1 MKTMKRTAIA
11 LSVGLLTGMPG
22 VALAQAEH
30 DAHHPANSQVQAEQ
44 VPAPTPPST
53 TMPSMQ
59 GMPEQCQAMMQAMPQ
74 ECMSA
79 MQQMMQGGMMQE
91 MMQGGMMQG
100 GMMQGG
106 TAAPQVGGAA
116 PVDADVADFTQ
127 AYVDAMNTM
136 HGPMM
141 DGVMADDPDVAF
153 VRGMIPHHQGA
164 IDMARI
170 VQQYGDDP
178 QTRAWADQIIAA
190 QEAEI
195 AEMQAWL
202 EANAGE
208 MPAAL
213 GQTSG
218 VVYSANEGGNSISA
232 VDLVTGA
239 VNTVSIPVGPHN
251 VDLTP
256 DGKLLLAVG
265 DPAAEGDHGSDGHGH
280 EVDGVIEGLL
290 VILDP
295 QNLSAPVTTVTV
307 GSHPAHVVADGLG
320 RAYVSLA
327 EGDEIAVVDLAQAE
341 VIGRIAT
348 GDYPHGLR
356 LSPDETELYVANVE
370 DGSVS
375 VIDTQVLSEVAR
387 IPVGTAPVQ
396 VGFTPSGA
404 QVYVSL
410 RDENRV
416 AVIDTS
422 SREVTN
428 SIDVGPNPIQM
439 FATAD
444 GAFVYVANQ
453 GTEAEPND
461 TVSVIDTATG
471 GVVKTLTTGSGAH
484 GVSAS
489 ADGAFVF
496 VTNIA
501 DDSVSIIDVA
511 SQTVVRTVPVGNRPN
526 GIVYG
531 GPTL

>member
-1 MKTMKRTAIA
+1 MNRTTIA
-11 LSVGLLTGMPG
+11 LSLGVLAGLPG
-22 VALAQAEH
+22 AALAQAGH
-30 DAHHPANSQVQAEQ
+30 DAHHPGTPPAQVQQAP
-44 VPAPTPPST
+44 VPTPPSGQ
-53 TMPSMQ
+53 MAGMQ
-59 GMPEQCQAMMQAMPQ
+59 GMMPEQCQAMMQAMAP

-79 MQQMMQGGMMQE
+79 MHQMMQGGMMQ
-91 MMQGGMMQG
+91 GMMG
-100 GMMQGG
+100 
-106 TAAPQVGGAA
+106 APNEGAA
-116 PVDADVADFTQ
+116 PANESLPELTR
-127 AYVDAMNTM
+127 AYVEAMNEM

-170 VQQYGDDP
+170 VQQYGNDP

-202 EANAGE
+202 EAKAGDA
-208 MPAAL
+208 PSPFA
-213 GQTSG
+213 QTG
-218 VVYSANEGGNSISA
+218 GTVYSANEGGNSISA
-232 VDLVTGA
+232 FDLGTGA
-239 VNTVSIPVGPHN
+239 VDTVTIPVAPHN

-280 EVDGVIEGLL
+280 GAEGAAEGLL

-295 QNLSAPVTTVTV
+295 RNLSAPTATVTV
-307 GSHPAHVVADGLG
+307 GSHPAHVVADRQG
-320 RAYVSLA
+320 RAFVSLA
-327 EGDEIAVVDLAQAE
+327 GGDEIAVVDLAKGE

-356 LSPDETELYVANVE
+356 LSPDESQLYVANVE

-375 VIDTQVLSEVAR
+375 VIDTQDLTEVAR
-387 IPVGTAPVQ
+387 IPVGAAPVQ
-396 VGFTPSGA
+396 VGFTPSGD

-410 RDENRV
+410 RDENRM
-416 AVIDTS
+416 AVIDTA
-422 SREVTN
+422 SREVMN
-428 SIDVGPNPIQM
+428 RIDVGPNPIQM
-439 FATAD
+439 VATPD
-444 GAFVYVANQ
+444 GAYVYVANQ
-453 GTEAEPND
+453 GTDAEPNN

-471 GVVKTLTTGSGAH
+471 QVVKTLATGGGAH
-484 GVSAS
+484 GVSVS
-489 ADGAFVF
+489 TDGAFVF

-501 DDSVSIIDVA
+501 DDTVSIIEVG
-511 SQTVVRTVPVGNRPN
+511 SQHVVKTLPVGDRPN

-531 GPTL
+531 GSSR

>member
-1 MKTMKRTAIA
+1 MNRTVIA
-11 LSVGLLTGMPG
+11 LSASILSGLAG
-22 VALAQAEH
+22 AAFAQAEH
-30 DAHHPANSQVQAEQ
+30 DTHHPATPPAQAEQ
-44 VPAPTPPST
+44 VPAPTPPT
-53 TMPSMQ
+53 GQMPHMQ
-59 GMPEQCQAMMQAMPQ
+59 GMAGMQGMMPEQCQAMMQAMTP
-74 ECMSA
+74 ECMGA
-79 MQQMMQGGMMQE
+79 MQQMMQGGMMATPHAE
-91 MMQGGMMQG
+91 
-100 GMMQGG
+100 
-106 TAAPQVGGAA
+106 AAPANESL
-116 PVDADVADFTQ
+116 PDFTR
-127 AYVDAMNTM
+127 ANIEAMDAM

-153 VRGMIPHHQGA
+153 VRGMIPHHLGA

-178 QTRAWADQIIAA
+178 QTKEWAAQIIAA
-190 QEAEI
+190 QEREI

-202 EANAGE
+202 TANAGE
-208 MPAAL
+208 ASAPL
-213 GQTSG
+213 GQTG
-218 VVYSANEGGNSISA
+218 GTVYSANEGGNSISA
-232 VDLVTGA
+232 IDLGTGA
-239 VNTVSIPVGPHN
+239 VDTVSIPVAPHN

-265 DPAAEGDHGSDGHGH
+265 EPAAGGDHGADGHGH
-280 EVDGVIEGLL
+280 GAEGAAEGLL
-290 VILDP
+290 VIFDP
-295 QNLSAPVTTVTV
+295 QNIAAPKATVAV
-307 GSHPAHVVADGLG
+307 GSHPAHVVADRLG
-320 RAYVSLA
+320 RAFVALS
-327 EGDEIAVVDLAQAE
+327 GGGEIAVVDLEKAE

-375 VIDTQVLSEVAR
+375 VIDTQALSEVAR
-387 IPVGTAPVQ
+387 IPVGAAPVQ

-422 SREVTN
+422 TREVTDR
-428 SIDVGPNPIQM
+428 IDVGLNPIQM
-439 FATAD
+439 FATPD
-444 GAFVYVANQ
+444 GAYVYVANQ
-453 GTEAEPND
+453 GTDAEPND

-471 GVVKTLTTGSGAH
+471 QVVKTLTTGGGAH

-489 ADGAFVF
+489 ADGALVF

-501 DDSVSIIDVA
+501 DDSVSIIDVER
-511 SQTVVRTVPVGNRPN
+511 QEVVSTVPVGDRPN

-531 GPTL
+531 G

>member
-1 MKTMKRTAIA
+1 MRASPKPVTSSAGA
-11 LSVGLLTGMPG
+11 
-22 VALAQAEH
+22 AFAQAEH
-30 DAHHPANSQVQAEQ
+30 DTHHPATPPAQAEQ
-44 VPAPTPPST
+44 VPAPTPPT
-53 TMPSMQ
+53 GQMPHMQ
-59 GMPEQCQAMMQAMPQ
+59 GMAGMQGMMPEQCQAMMQAMTP
-74 ECMSA
+74 ECMGA
-79 MQQMMQGGMMQE
+79 MQQMMQGGMMATPHAE
-91 MMQGGMMQG
+91 
-100 GMMQGG
+100 
-106 TAAPQVGGAA
+106 AAPANESL
-116 PVDADVADFTQ
+116 PDFTR
-127 AYVDAMNTM
+127 ANIEAMDAM

-153 VRGMIPHHQGA
+153 VRGMIPHHLGA

-178 QTRAWADQIIAA
+178 QTKEWAAQIIAA
-190 QEAEI
+190 QEREI

-202 EANAGE
+202 TANAGE
-208 MPAAL
+208 ASAPL
-213 GQTSG
+213 GQTG
-218 VVYSANEGGNSISA
+218 GTVYSANEGGNSISA
-232 VDLVTGA
+232 IDLGTGA
-239 VNTVSIPVGPHN
+239 VDTVSIPVAPHN

-265 DPAAEGDHGSDGHGH
+265 EPAAGGDHGADGHGH
-280 EVDGVIEGLL
+280 GAEGAAEGLL
-290 VILDP
+290 VIFDP
-295 QNLSAPVTTVTV
+295 QNIAAPKATVAV
-307 GSHPAHVVADGLG
+307 GSHPAHVVADRLG
-320 RAYVSLA
+320 RAFVALSG
-327 EGDEIAVVDLAQAE
+327 GDEIAVVDLEKAE

-375 VIDTQVLSEVAR
+375 VIDTQALSEVAR
-387 IPVGTAPVQ
+387 IPVGAAPVQ

-422 SREVTN
+422 TREVTDR
-428 SIDVGPNPIQM
+428 IDVGPNPIQM
-439 FATAD
+439 FATPD
-444 GAFVYVANQ
+444 GAYVYVANQ
-453 GTEAEPND
+453 GTDAEPND

-471 GVVKTLTTGSGAH
+471 QVVKTLTTGGGAH

-489 ADGAFVF
+489 ADGALVF

-501 DDSVSIIDVA
+501 DDSVSIIDVER
-511 SQTVVRTVPVGNRPN
+511 QEVVSTVPVGDRPN

-531 GPTL
+531 G